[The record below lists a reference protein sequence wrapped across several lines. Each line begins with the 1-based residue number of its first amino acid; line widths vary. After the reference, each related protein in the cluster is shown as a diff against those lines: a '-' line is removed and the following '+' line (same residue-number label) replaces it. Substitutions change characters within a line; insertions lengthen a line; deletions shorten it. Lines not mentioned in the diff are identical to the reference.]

1 MFISFVLFEVDGLD
15 TAFLR
20 SGLYCA
26 SGPMRSRAAHWREPG
41 EQVGIQVSWGFSSEL
56 SKSMTRTA
64 GLRPPWNKGSLVQ
77 SKSALRVESRAW
89 SSCWEELGDIFREN
103 KWSHLWTSQLP

>member
-1 MFISFVLFEVDGLD
+1 MFISFILFEVDGLD
-15 TAFLR
+15 VAFLR
-20 SGLYCA
+20 SGLHCA
-26 SGPMRSRAAHWREPG
+26 SGPTRSRAAHWREAG
-41 EQVGIQVSWGFSSEL
+41 KQVGIQVSWGFSSEL

-77 SKSALRVESRAW
+77 SKSALRVESWAW

-103 KWSHLWTSQLP
+103 KWSCKSP